1 MSPALK
7 YARPTPGPWIVKALA
22 GHVFELSKLLIMAP
36 SGAPIALVAAQPGQM
51 APNARLLASAP
62 TLLAFV
68 QRVAGKGLTR
78 AELRAGA
85 RALLIQVDVP
95 GQAPEPPGAPPRG
108 LRDQLTD
115 ILKTRTKGPTRTQR
129 PASPPDGSNGDR

>member
-36 SGAPIALVAAQPGQM
+36 SGAPIACVAAQPGQM
-51 APNARLLASAP
+51 APNARLIAAAP

-68 QRVAGKGLTR
+68 QAVAGKGLSR
-78 AELRAGA
+78 AELRTAA
-85 RALLIQVDVP
+85 RAVLLQVDVP
-95 GQAPEPPGAPPRG
+95 GQTPEPPGSPPRG
-108 LRDQLTD
+108 LRDQLTEV
-115 ILKTRTKGPTRTQR
+115 LKTRRKAFKPRSR
-129 PASPPDGSNGDR
+129 VDGSGVGPKADR

>member
-1 MSPALK
+1 MSPSLK

-36 SGAPIALVAAQPGQM
+36 SGAPIACVAAQPGQM

-62 TLLAFV
+62 ALLGFV
-68 QRVAGKGLTR
+68 QAVAGKGVTR

-85 RALLIQVDVP
+85 RALLVQIDVP

-108 LRDQLTD
+108 LRDQLTE
-115 ILKTRTKGPTRTQR
+115 IVKTRRKALRALSAAKGP
-129 PASPPDGSNGDR
+129 SGESNGDR

>member
-36 SGAPIALVAAQPGQM
+36 SGAPIACVAAQPGQM

-62 TLLAFV
+62 TLLGFV
-68 QRVAGKGLTR
+68 QAVAGKGVSR
-78 AELRAGA
+78 AELRTAA
-85 RALLIQVDVP
+85 RALLLQVDVP

-108 LRDQLTD
+108 LRDQLTE
-115 ILKTRTKGPTRTQR
+115 IVKTRTKGPTRARR
-129 PASPPDGSNGDR
+129 PASQSDGSNSDR